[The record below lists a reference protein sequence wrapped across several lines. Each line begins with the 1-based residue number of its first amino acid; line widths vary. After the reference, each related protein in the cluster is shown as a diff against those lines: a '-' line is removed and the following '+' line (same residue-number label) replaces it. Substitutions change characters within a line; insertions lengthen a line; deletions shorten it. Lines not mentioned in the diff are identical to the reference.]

1 MNNDRKL
8 SESREEALERI
19 LAEAAAG
26 RYRHSA
32 RPAVRKPVK
41 KDTAEKNT
49 KELTEAEKAAAAKA
63 RAAEKIA
70 EIRRRKQLDEEKAEA
85 KGFSPI
91 RERQSNT
98 VKTKIQEN
106 LRTENKNVR
115 KISTALAIDE
125 DENSFEELWE
135 NQEENTGE
143 DKKKG
148 LLYDILDIAE
158 CVIAAAFV
166 VFLVFTYLIH
176 IVSVQGTSMVPTLED
191 GDRIIVSALG
201 YTPENGDVVVIDGRS
216 SYLLSEDG
224 RIVEKDGLGKS
235 IVKRVIAKGGQTVDF
250 NFETGEVF
258 IDGKVQNEPYIKE
271 ITHRDE
277 YAFDYPLEIPKGYVF
292 VLGDNRNLSKDS
304 RHPDVGLVSEE
315 EIIGEAVMRIFPFG
329 KFGGID

>member
-1 MNNDRKL
+1 MSNDRKL

-26 RYRHSA
+26 RYKRSA
-32 RPAVRKPVK
+32 GPAVQKTIMR
-41 KDTAEKNT
+41 DTAEKVN
-49 KELTEAEKAAAAKA
+49 KEMTEAEKAAAAKA

-85 KGFSPI
+85 ECFCRVHEEQPEAVKHIKEETDNKKG
-91 RERQSNT
+91 Q
-98 VKTKIQEN
+98 KIN
-106 LRTENKNVR
+106 
-115 KISTALAIDE
+115 TALAIEE
-125 DENSFEELWE
+125 DESSFDDFWDTEEEKDGL
-135 NQEENTGE
+135 

-158 CVIAAAFV
+158 CVMAAAFA

-201 YTPENGDVVVIDGRS
+201 YTPKNGDVVVINGKK

-258 IDGKVQNEPYIKE
+258 VDGKVQNEPYIKE

-277 YAFDYPLEIPKGYVF
+277 YAFDYPLEVPEGYVF

-304 RHPDVGLVSEE
+304 RHPDVGLVSED
-315 EIIGEAVMRIFPFG
+315 EIIGEAVLRIYPFG
-329 KFGGID
+329 KFGGLD

>member
-26 RYRHSA
+26 RYKRSA
-32 RPAVRKPVK
+32 RPAAQKPVM
-41 KDTAEKNT
+41 KDTAEKVN
-49 KELTEAEKAAAAKA
+49 KEMTEAEKAAAAKA

-85 KGFSPI
+85 ESFRRVHEEQP
-91 RERQSNT
+91 EA
-98 VKTKIQEN
+98 VKHIKEEN
-106 LRTENKNVR
+106 PYTENKNGQ
-115 KISTALAIDE
+115 KINTALEIEE
-125 DENSFEELWE
+125 DESSFDYFWDTEEE
-135 NQEENTGE
+135 KDGI

-201 YTPENGDVVVIDGRS
+201 HTPKNGDVVVINGKK

-224 RIVEKDGLGKS
+224 RILEKDGLGKS

-258 IDGKVQNEPYIKE
+258 VDGKVQNEPYIKE

-277 YAFDYPLEIPKGYVF
+277 YAFDYPLEVPEGYVF

-304 RHPDVGLVSEE
+304 RHPDVGLVSED
-315 EIIGEAVMRIFPFG
+315 EIIGEAVLRIYPFG
-329 KFGGID
+329 KFGGLD

>member
-85 KGFSPI
+85 ESFSPI
-91 RERQSNT
+91 RERQSNA

-106 LRTENKNVR
+106 LRTENINIP

-125 DENSFEELWE
+125 DENS
-135 NQEENTGE
+135 
-143 DKKKG
+143 
-148 LLYDILDIAE
+148 
-158 CVIAAAFV
+158 
-166 VFLVFTYLIH
+166 
-176 IVSVQGTSMVPTLED
+176 
-191 GDRIIVSALG
+191 LG
-201 YTPENGDVVVIDGRS
+201 
-216 SYLLSEDG
+216 
-224 RIVEKDGLGKS
+224 
-235 IVKRVIAKGGQTVDF
+235 
-250 NFETGEVF
+250 
-258 IDGKVQNEPYIKE
+258 
-271 ITHRDE
+271 
-277 YAFDYPLEIPKGYVF
+277 
-292 VLGDNRNLSKDS
+292 
-304 RHPDVGLVSEE
+304 
-315 EIIGEAVMRIFPFG
+315 
-329 KFGGID
+329 

>member
-85 KGFSPI
+85 ESFSPI
-91 RERQSNT
+91 RERQSNA
-98 VKTKIQEN
+98 VKEN
-106 LRTENKNVR
+106 LRTENINIS

-125 DENSFEELWE
+125 DENSFDELWDT
-135 NQEENTGE
+135 EEEKTGE

-277 YAFDYPLEIPKGYVF
+277 YAFDYPLEIPQGYVF

>member
-41 KDTAEKNT
+41 KDTAEKNA

-85 KGFSPI
+85 EGFSPI

-106 LRTENKNVR
+106 LRTENINIP

-148 LLYDILDIAE
+148 LFYDILDIAE

>member
-1 MNNDRKL
+1 MSNDRKL

-41 KDTAEKNT
+41 KDTAEKIT

-70 EIRRRKQLDEEKAEA
+70 EIRRRKQMDEEKEEAE
-85 KGFSPI
+85 GFRRI
-91 RERQSNT
+91 HERQSNAVT
-98 VKTKIQEN
+98 PIGEEN

-115 KISTALAIDE
+115 KISTVLAIDE
-125 DENSFEELWE
+125 DENSFDELWDT
-135 NQEENTGE
+135 EEEKTGE

-277 YAFDYPLEIPKGYVF
+277 YAFDYPLEIPEGYVF

-315 EIIGEAVMRIFPFG
+315 EIIGEAVLRIYPFG

>member
-1 MNNDRKL
+1 
-8 SESREEALERI
+8 
-19 LAEAAAG
+19 
-26 RYRHSA
+26 
-32 RPAVRKPVK
+32 
-41 KDTAEKNT
+41 
-49 KELTEAEKAAAAKA
+49 
-63 RAAEKIA
+63 
-70 EIRRRKQLDEEKAEA
+70 
-85 KGFSPI
+85 
-91 RERQSNT
+91 
-98 VKTKIQEN
+98 
-106 LRTENKNVR
+106 
-115 KISTALAIDE
+115 
-125 DENSFEELWE
+125 
-135 NQEENTGE
+135 
-143 DKKKG
+143 
-148 LLYDILDIAE
+148 
-158 CVIAAAFV
+158 
-166 VFLVFTYLIH
+166 
-176 IVSVQGTSMVPTLED
+176 MVPTLED

-277 YAFDYPLEIPKGYVF
+277 YAFDYPLEIPQGYVF

-329 KFGGID
+329 KFGGIE